1 MDGKSTLS
9 SYVKKWDH
17 FCATFS
23 RLGPSRSC
31 DSGFGVA
38 SFLEVKKLPQL
49 RHAVSLVSPAL
60 DMAAAAS
67 YGVALRCALAA
78 FVWAVGV
85 GVPSLAAA
93 QGETGAVV
101 FDAAGRTIPEMIVTA
116 EKRDE
121 SLQDLPQAITALS
134 LEDLDNRNVFSFVDL
149 SSIAPGVTVAKNEGF
164 NNVISIRGIGNEA
177 NQNAIANPSVSY
189 HLDGIYIASPY
200 ALHTEFLDLERIEV
214 LRGPQGTLFGQNSTA
229 GAINV
234 VTAEPDMEAFY
245 GKADLTVGN
254 YNLVKARGSV
264 NLPFSDVLAM
274 RASVASHR
282 HAGFSENIVLDQ
294 ELDQADSIAARVS
307 LLWAPTA
314 TLRLNLAAQHNNEDT
329 NGAAQKGLLD
339 PTPDERD
346 LAQDSPNKRRVQN
359 QLYSLVAEW
368 DLPAFTVK
376 SLTSYQNDKITV
388 IRDNDRNDFATLI
401 ANGLFLLP
409 AFCDPVIYRQ
419 KTFTQEL
426 NLISSEPLMGK
437 LEWVAGVFHLNTEV
451 DILWR
456 EYIDFN
462 TDGAFGPVTV
472 EQVLNFGGEV
482 GFITDSNPE
491 RESFS
496 LYGQGTYNLT
506 DRLRLIAGLRYTKD
520 EVHSEVTNF
529 FGRAGT
535 AVLEIKGNKVTGRGA
550 LEYDLGEST
559 LLYASYT
566 SGFKPGGSN
575 QTYGRENVIAPIVVL
590 PTYEDETV
598 QAWELGVKTDFA
610 GGRARI
616 NVAAFL
622 YDYENLQYQATDP
635 EVFEGGVGN
644 VPGSEIYGAELEFS
658 AFISD
663 AFALDARLSWLE
675 TEITKSHLSL
685 DNVYSDEVTNALLA
699 QGANLFGPEIQ
710 QARAAAITDVKGNE
724 LAKSPGFTADLML
737 RWFGRLGSW
746 AGLEG
751 SLRYSY
757 RDGFQ
762 HRIFNNPVTD
772 EVPSYDKLDL
782 MISVLPNAQ
791 SWRLDLMVTNLT
803 DEDGIN
809 ARFTDVFGVGATSDE
824 LIAPRQYSLRL
835 GMEF

>member
-1 MDGKSTLS
+1 M
-9 SYVKKWDH
+9 
-17 FCATFS
+17 
-23 RLGPSRSC
+23 
-31 DSGFGVA
+31 
-38 SFLEVKKLPQL
+38 
-49 RHAVSLVSPAL
+49 
-60 DMAAAAS
+60 
-67 YGVALRCALAA
+67 ALATGTGKA
-78 FVWAVGV
+78 PASTPRCGLAVFVWAVGV
-85 GVPSLAAA
+85 GAPSLATAE
-93 QGETGAVV
+93 GETGGVV
-101 FDAAGRTIPEMIVTA
+101 FDATGRTIAEMIVTA

-134 LEDLDNRNVFSFVDL
+134 PEDMDNRNVFSFLDL
-149 SSIAPGVTVAKNEGF
+149 SNIAPGVTVAKNEGF
-164 NNVISIRGIGNEA
+164 KTVISIRGIGNEA

-189 HLDGIYIASPY
+189 HLDGIYMASPY

-229 GAINV
+229 GTINL
-234 VTAEPDMEAFY
+234 VTATPDTEALY
-245 GKADLTVGN
+245 SKVDLALGN

-264 NLPFSDVLAM
+264 NLPLSDALAL

-282 HAGFSENIVLDQ
+282 HNGFSENIVLDQ
-294 ELDQADSIAARVS
+294 ELDQADSIAARVR

-314 TLRLNLAAQHNNEDT
+314 TFRLNLATQHNNEDT

-346 LAQDSPNKRRVQN
+346 LAQDSPNKRRVEN
-359 QLYSLVAEW
+359 HLYSLVAEW

-376 SLTSYQNDKITV
+376 SLTSYQKDNITV

-401 ANGLFLLP
+401 AKGVFLLP
-409 AFCDPVIYRQ
+409 SLFDPATDRQ

-426 NLISSEPLMGK
+426 NLISSESLMGK
-437 LEWVAGVFHLNTEV
+437 LDWVAGVFHLNTELDTV
-451 DILWR
+451 RR
-456 EYIDFN
+456 EYLDFN
-462 TDGAFGPVTV
+462 TDGVFGPVTV
-472 EQVLNFGGEV
+472 KQVLNFGGEV
-482 GFITDSNPE
+482 GFISDSSPE
-491 RESFS
+491 RKSFS

-506 DRLRLIAGLRYTKD
+506 DRLRLIAGLRHTKD

-529 FGRAGT
+529 FGRDGT
-535 AVLEIKGNKVTGRGA
+535 AVLEIEGNKVTGRGA
-550 LEYDLGEST
+550 LEYDLGEGT
-559 LLYASYT
+559 LLYVSHT
-566 SGFKPGGSN
+566 RGFKPGGSN
-575 QTYGRENVIAPIVVL
+575 RTYGREDVIAPIVVL
-590 PTYEDETV
+590 PTYKDETV
-598 QAWELGVKTDFA
+598 RAWELGLKTDFA

-616 NVAAFL
+616 NAATFL

-658 AFISD
+658 SFITD

-675 TEITKSHLSL
+675 TKITKSHLSL
-685 DNVYSDEVTNALLA
+685 DNVRSDKVTNALLA
-699 QGANLFGPEIQ
+699 QEANLFGPEIQ

-746 AGLEG
+746 ADLEG
-751 SLRYSY
+751 RLRYSY

-772 EVPSYDKLDL
+772 KVPSYDKLDL
-782 MISVLPNAQ
+782 MIGVLPNAQ

-803 DEDGIN
+803 DEHGIN

-824 LIAPRQYSLRL
+824 LIAPRQYSVRL